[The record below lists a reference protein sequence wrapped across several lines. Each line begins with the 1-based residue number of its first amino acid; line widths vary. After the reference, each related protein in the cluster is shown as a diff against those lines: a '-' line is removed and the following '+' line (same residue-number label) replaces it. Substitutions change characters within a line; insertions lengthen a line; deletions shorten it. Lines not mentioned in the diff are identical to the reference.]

1 MVQASRR
8 ELHLA
13 ARQRGNE
20 RRARREALADA
31 ERERQKALR
40 SRYSV
45 ATAKRESSPRATG
58 RETVLGPDGSIVAVD
73 VVGFSLRKAEDHQ
86 RHAAERI
93 AQDHELATSGL
104 RSNGFEYQSRGTR
117 TDMSHLRRAA
127 AAERL
132 RDVLAYIGADKT
144 LVLLCVIGGMSPA
157 EVAEQTADKEPVV
170 RWRLIGALN
179 RAATFYEG
187 RTYRTR
193 AETRATVLLA
203 QFPAVQT
210 AMAAIEA
217 AA

>member
-117 TDMSHLRRAA
+117 TDMSHFAPRGGGRTIARRAGLYRRRQDA
-127 AAERL
+127 GTAL
-132 RDVLAYIGADKT
+132 RDRRHEPGRSRRANCRQRTGRPLAPD
-144 LVLLCVIGGMSPA
+144 
-157 EVAEQTADKEPVV
+157 
-170 RWRLIGALN
+170 R
-179 RAATFYEG
+179 
-187 RTYRTR
+187 R
-193 AETRATVLLA
+193 AESSGNFL
-203 QFPAVQT
+203 
-210 AMAAIEA
+210 
-217 AA
+217 